1 MAARPPGDLSHLE
14 RLLRA
19 WVDETNGQTA
29 ARARTLVAVTVVAQ
43 MLDGLRDSDGK
54 HLFVFKGGAG
64 LQMRFGSQARATKD
78 LDAAYREDMDLMVE
92 QVTAAVAEGWSGFTG
107 RITNV
112 EPITRAGV
120 SPAPI
125 RMKIKLQYRR
135 RNFMTLPFEV
145 SAAEASSVDDPELV
159 PIAVNLEP
167 LQLQGPD
174 ELPLLPLRYQIAQ
187 KLYTCSEPSTD
198 GATNDR
204 ARDLADLDL
213 IEDLAVYDDDFPV
226 IRQACVEIFDARQKH
241 PWPPVVA
248 PAAGWEAIW
257 ADLAAKNGLEMTL
270 EQAIAAANVFVER
283 IDAAR

>member
-19 WVDETNGQTA
+19 WVDETNEQTA

-64 LQMRFGSQARATKD
+64 LQMRFGIRARATKD

-92 QVTAAVAEGWSGFTG
+92 QVTDAVAEGWSGFGG

-125 RMKIKLQYRR
+125 RMKIKIQYRR
-135 RNFMTLPFEV
+135 KDFMTLPFEV

-159 PIAVNLEP
+159 PIALNLEA

-187 KLYTCSEPSTD
+187 SCTRAASRRRMALSTT
-198 GATNDR
+198 GR
-204 ARDLADLDL
+204 G
-213 IEDLAVYDDDFPV
+213 ISP
-226 IRQACVEIFDARQKH
+226 
-241 PWPPVVA
+241 
-248 PAAGWEAIW
+248 
-257 ADLAAKNGLEMTL
+257 TL
-270 EQAIAAANVFVER
+270 TSSKTSQCTTTISR
-283 IDAAR
+283 